1 MIRFSIVTVCFNS
14 EKTILKTIESIANQ
28 SFIDFEHIIIDG
40 GSNDNTLEIIKSNS
54 KYNLNLISEKDDG
67 IYDAMNKGVDIS
79 KGQIIVFLNSDDFF
93 ASTEVLKIV
102 NNTFLKN
109 DSDIVYGNIQMINK
123 KKKL

>member
-28 SFIDFEHIIIDG
+28 SFIDFEHVIIDG

-79 KGQIIVFLNSDDFF
+79 KGQIIVFLNCMRI
-93 ASTEVLKIV
+93 KI
-102 NNTFLKN
+102 
-109 DSDIVYGNIQMINK
+109 SNIIIEQ
-123 KKKL
+123 